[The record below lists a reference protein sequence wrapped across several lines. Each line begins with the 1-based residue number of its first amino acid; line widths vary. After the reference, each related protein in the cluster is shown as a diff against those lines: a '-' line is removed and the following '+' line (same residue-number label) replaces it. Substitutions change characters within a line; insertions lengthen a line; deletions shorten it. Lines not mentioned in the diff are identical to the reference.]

1 VKKLLAGGTLAV
13 LAFGGMIASAAPAS
27 AHTPSV
33 SSDCG
38 FVNVDLKYYQGAK
51 VTVVIDGQTVEDT
64 EFNGGFQKRYEENLG
79 LDKAHEWTVTVDAY
93 DGENGTQYDWSES
106 GSIGVCQTPPPAE
119 VVNPVVPE
127 AVSGCAASLDDIVL
141 PESTEAIT
149 YTKTEAGIVATLNS
163 EEFIFPEELGAYI
176 PQEDGSALLPTEAIV
191 FEEEC
196 EEAPPASPS
205 PTPEPTE
212 PTTEPTDDASVA
224 PSASPAPEAE
234 EPEELAATGAT
245 VGGAIA
251 FAALLAI
258 GGVALVW
265 ARKRMQHNA

>member
-13 LAFGGMIASAAPAS
+13 LAFGGMIATATSAS

-33 SSDCG
+33 SADCG
-38 FVNVDLKYYQGAK
+38 FVNVDLKYYSGAS
-51 VTVVIDGQTVEDT
+51 VTVVIDGETVAQE
-64 EFNGGFQKRYEENLG
+64 EFPNEYQARFDGLA

-93 DGENGTQYDWSES
+93 DNDKYDWSQS

-119 VVNPVVPE
+119 VVTPVVPE
-127 AVSGCAASLDDIVL
+127 AVAGCAASLDDIVL

-163 EEFIFPEELGAYI
+163 EEFTWPEELGAYV
-176 PQEDGSALLPTEAIV
+176 PQEDGSALLPTEVIV
-191 FEEEC
+191 IEEPC
-196 EEAPPASPS
+196 EEPSPAPSPSVEPSEEASVPPVDEPSASPS
-205 PTPEPTE
+205 PE
-212 PTTEPTDDASVA
+212 V
-224 PSASPAPEAE
+224 E
-234 EPEELAATGAT
+234 ETEELAATGAT

-251 FAALLAI
+251 FAALLAA

-265 ARKRMQHNA
+265 ARKRMQQNA

>member
-1 VKKLLAGGTLAV
+1 
-13 LAFGGMIASAAPAS
+13 M
-27 AHTPSV
+27 
-33 SSDCG
+33 
-38 FVNVDLKYYQGAK
+38 NVDLKYYQNAK

-93 DGENGTQYDWSES
+93 DGRDGTQYDWSES
-106 GSIGVCQTPPPAE
+106 GSIPVCQTPPPAE
-119 VVNPVVPE
+119 VVTPVVPE

-163 EEFIFPEELGAYI
+163 EEFVFPEELGAYL

-196 EEAPPASPS
+196 EPTPEPSEPSVEPSEEASVPPVDEPSASPS
-205 PTPEPTE
+205 P
-212 PTTEPTDDASVA
+212 A
-224 PSASPAPEAE
+224 AE

>member
-1 VKKLLAGGTLAV
+1 VDRHRRRLRRQERHAV
-13 LAFGGMIASAAPAS
+13 RLVAVGLHRCLPDAAARRGRQP
-27 AHTPSV
+27 
-33 SSDCG
+33 
-38 FVNVDLKYYQGAK
+38 
-51 VTVVIDGQTVEDT
+51 
-64 EFNGGFQKRYEENLG
+64 R
-79 LDKAHEWTVTVDAY
+79 
-93 DGENGTQYDWSES
+93 
-106 GSIGVCQTPPPAE
+106 
-119 VVNPVVPE
+119 
-127 AVSGCAASLDDIVL
+127 
-141 PESTEAIT
+141 EAIT
-149 YTKTEAGIVATLNS
+149 FTKTEAGIVATLNS

-196 EEAPPASPS
+196 EPTPTPEPSEPSVAPSEEATVSPVDEPSASPS
-205 PTPEPTE
+205 P
-212 PTTEPTDDASVA
+212 A
-224 PSASPAPEAE
+224 AE

>member
-33 SSDCG
+33 SADCG
-38 FVNVDLKYYQGAK
+38 FVNVDLKYYNGAK

-64 EFNGGFQKRYEENLG
+64 EFSNGFQKRYEDNLA

-93 DGENGTQYDWSES
+93 DGRDGTQYDWSQS

-119 VVNPVVPE
+119 VVTPVVPE
-127 AVSGCAASLDDIVL
+127 AVAGCAASLDDIIL
-141 PESTEAIT
+141 PENTEAIT

-163 EEFIFPEELGAYI
+163 EEFIFPEELGAYV
-176 PQEDGSALLPTEAIV
+176 PQEDGSALLPTEVIV
-191 FEEEC
+191 IEEEC
-196 EEAPPASPS
+196 AEPTPEPSPSVEPSEAASVPPAAEPSASPS
-205 PTPEPTE
+205 P
-212 PTTEPTDDASVA
+212 A
-224 PSASPAPEAE
+224 AE

-251 FAALLAI
+251 FAALLAL

>member
-1 VKKLLAGGTLAV
+1 MKKLLAGGTLAI

-33 SSDCG
+33 SADCG
-38 FVNVDLKYYQGAK
+38 FVNVDLKYYNGAK

-64 EFNGGFQKRYEENLG
+64 EFSNGFQKLYPDLA

-93 DGENGTQYDWSES
+93 DGQGGTQYDWTES

-119 VVNPVVPE
+119 VVTPVIPE
-127 AVSGCAASLDDIVL
+127 AVAGCAASLDDVVI

-149 YTKTEAGIVATLNS
+149 YTKTEAGIVATLTS
-163 EEFIFPEELGAYI
+163 EEYTFPEELGAYQL
-176 PQEDGSALLPTEAIV
+176 QEDGSALLPTELIV
-191 FEEEC
+191 IEEEC
-196 EEAPPASPS
+196 AEPEPSPSVEPSEEASVPPAAEPSASPS
-205 PTPEPTE
+205 P
-212 PTTEPTDDASVA
+212 A
-224 PSASPAPEAE
+224 AE
-234 EPEELAATGAT
+234 EPAELAATGAT

-265 ARKRMQHNA
+265 ARKRMQQNA

>member
-1 VKKLLAGGTLAV
+1 MKKLLAGGTLAV

-38 FVNVDLKYYQGAK
+38 FVNVDLKYYQDAK

-64 EFNGGFQKRYEENLG
+64 AFNGGFQKRYEENLG

-93 DGENGTQYDWSES
+93 DGRDGTQYDWSES
-106 GSIGVCQTPPPAE
+106 GSIPVCQTPPPAE
-119 VVNPVVPE
+119 VVTPVVPE

-163 EEFIFPEELGAYI
+163 EEFIFPEELGAYL

-191 FEEEC
+191 FEEDC
-196 EEAPPASPS
+196 EPE

-212 PTTEPTDDASVA
+212 PSVEPTEEASVPPVDE
-224 PSASPAPEAE
+224 PSASPSPEAA

>member
-1 VKKLLAGGTLAV
+1 MKKLLAGGTLAV

-38 FVNVDLKYYQGAK
+38 FVNVDLKYYQDAK

-64 EFNGGFQKRYEENLG
+64 EFSGGFQKRYEENLG

-93 DGENGTQYDWSES
+93 DGQNGTQYDWSQS

-163 EEFIFPEELGAYI
+163 EEFIFPEELGAYV

-196 EEAPPASPS
+196 E
-205 PTPEPTE
+205 PTPTPSEPSVE
-212 PTTEPTDDASVA
+212 PSEAASVPPVDE
-224 PSASPAPEAE
+224 PSASPSPEAE

>member
-1 VKKLLAGGTLAV
+1 MKKLLAGGTLAV
-13 LAFGGMIASAAPAS
+13 LAFGGMIATATSAS

-38 FVNVDLKYYQGAK
+38 FVNVDLKYYQDAK
-51 VTVVIDGQTVEDT
+51 VTVVIDGVTVEDT

-93 DGENGTQYDWSES
+93 DGRDGTQYDWSQS

-119 VVNPVVPE
+119 VVTPVVPE
-127 AVSGCAASLDDIVL
+127 AVAGCAASLDDIVL

-163 EEFIFPEELGAYI
+163 EDFIWPEELGAYV
-176 PQEDGSALLPTEAIV
+176 PQEDGSALLPTDVIV
-191 FEEEC
+191 LEEDCEPSPSPSVEPS
-196 EEAPPASPS
+196 EEAPAPSDEPTTASPS
-205 PTPEPTE
+205 P
-212 PTTEPTDDASVA
+212 A
-224 PSASPAPEAE
+224 PAE
-234 EPEELAATGAT
+234 TEELAATGAT

-251 FAALLAI
+251 FAALLAA

-265 ARKRMQHNA
+265 ARKRMQQNA